1 MQATLRHSWLD
12 GIPVND
18 NKENVQTV
26 QRIEFEECVHL
37 VIRQNNIDQRSLF
50 DEISKSLHHHQQWH
64 INTYVGLQMTGG
76 VLHLI
81 HVCDIWTECDR

>member
-64 INTYVGLQMTGG
+64 IRWTADDGGLY
-76 VLHLI
+76 LI
-81 HVCDIWTECDR
+81 YVCDIWTECDR